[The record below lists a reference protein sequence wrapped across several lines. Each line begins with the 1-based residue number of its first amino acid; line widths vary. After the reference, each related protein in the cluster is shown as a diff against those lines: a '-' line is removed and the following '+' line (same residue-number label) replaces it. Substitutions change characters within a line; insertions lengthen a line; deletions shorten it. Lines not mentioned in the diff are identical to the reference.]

1 MHFRRCRCTGGR
13 AAEPSFW
20 AKNGGHGP
28 MYSARSARPGSTR
41 YHGGDGEGG
50 HEVDGTAESVQLLGW
65 GHDLIDTAVGQIV
78 PDATEDTTTIRA
90 CRRPGLV
97 GSYLKLDGPPVA
109 A

>member
-1 MHFRRCRCTGGR
+1 
-13 AAEPSFW
+13 
-20 AKNGGHGP
+20 
-28 MYSARSARPGSTR
+28 
-41 YHGGDGEGG
+41 
-50 HEVDGTAESVQLLGW
+50 VQLLGW
-65 GHDLIDTAVGQIV
+65 GHDLIGTAVGQIV